1 MTRERVVIIGGDAAG
16 MSAVSR
22 IRKGR
27 PDAEIVALERS
38 PWTSYSA
45 CGIPYLVGGV
55 VEGGVGRLVAR
66 SPDQHREQGTDVRTG
81 HEATAIDLAAREVEV
96 RPLDGD
102 PYHLGFDQLLIA
114 TGGTPIRPDLPGID
128 LPFIHGVQNLDDAA
142 HLLDHAEGLA
152 ERCQRVVVVGSGYIG
167 LEMAEAFVERG
178 CSAVVVEKAPQPMG
192 TLDPEMGALVATAMV
207 AHGLDLRC
215 GVAVTGFEPETVLT
229 DDGPI
234 GADLVVLG
242 IGVAPNAVL
251 AAEAGLDLGVKGA
264 VHVDDRQATSAP
276 GVWAAGDCA
285 ESRHLV
291 TGRPVHIPLGTYANK
306 QGRVAGINIG
316 GGHAVSAGILGTA
329 ITKLCATEI
338 ARTGLGEAEA
348 ERAGLSVV
356 AARIETT
363 TTSGYFPAAAPM
375 TVKVVAERGT
385 GRLLGAQIV
394 GGDGA
399 AKRIDT
405 CAVAITAGM
414 TVGPGGRPRP
424 GLRAALLQRLGPDR
438 RGCPRGPEAPL
449 TRAGRPARP
458 LAEGAG
464 TLVGVAVLTARGR
477 DQRLLGPRWALRP
490 GAVGPDGCVAGRAL
504 RAGHGRCRDAHGAGR
519 GGRLRTGRAGAGQR
533 PRRPAPPRRQ
543 AAARDGDRDAL
554 VPGLGRQAEARPR
567 RPRR

>member
-1 MTRERVVIIGGDAAG
+1 MTGERVVIIGGDAAG

-27 PDAEIVALERS
+27 PDAEIIALERT

-55 VEGGVGRLVAR
+55 VDGGVERLVAR
-66 SPDQHREQGTDVRTG
+66 SPDEHRQQGTDVRTG

-102 PYHLGFDQLLIA
+102 RYRLGFDQLLIA

-178 CSAVVVEKAPQPMG
+178 CSAVVVEQAAQPMG

-242 IGVAPNAVL
+242 IGVGPSSTL
-251 AAEAGLDLGVKGA
+251 AADAGLALGVKGA
-264 VHVDDRQATSAP
+264 IHVDERQATSAP

-316 GGHAVSAGILGTA
+316 GGHAVSAGVLGTA

-348 ERAGLSVV
+348 ERAGFSVV

-414 TVGPGGRPRP
+414 TVAQVVD
-424 GLRAALLQRLGPDR
+424 LD
-438 RGCPRGPEAPL
+438 
-449 TRAGRPARP
+449 
-458 LAEGAG
+458 LAY
-464 TLVGVAVLTARGR
+464 
-477 DQRLLGPRWALRP
+477 
-490 GAVGPDGCVAGRAL
+490 
-504 RAGHGRCRDAHGAGR
+504 
-519 GGRLRTGRAGAGQR
+519 
-533 PRRPAPPRRQ
+533 APPFSSVWDPI
-543 AAARDGDRDAL
+543 AVAAREAL
-554 VPGLGRQAEARPR
+554 KLV
-567 RPRR
+567 